1 MKQTVI
7 AIMAAAFMTAGV
19 FGQVTSETL
28 RQRPQRVQLSETQK
42 AIGKVMA
49 EDAEIKKIREEA
61 IKSMIK
67 RLFKLGHSKEDAK
80 AVVENG
86 AKAAERF
93 RSGGGRGVFE
103 NRRRPNERQGRDEI
117 KAPKNPLTP
126 GWSVKAERKLKR
138 KKAKRDE

>member
-1 MKQTVI
+1 M
-7 AIMAAAFMTAGV
+7 MAAAFLTAGV

-28 RQRPQRVQLSETQK
+28 RQRPERVQLSESQR
-42 AIGKVMA
+42 AIGKIMA
-49 EDAEIKKIREEA
+49 EDAEIKKIREKA
-61 IKSMIK
+61 IQAMIK
-67 RLFKLGHSKEDAK
+67 RLVKLGHSKEDAK

-103 NRRRPNERQGRDEI
+103 NRRRQSERQGRDEI

-126 GWSVKAERKLKR
+126 GWSEKAERKLKR
-138 KKAKRDE
+138 TKAKIDE

>member
-1 MKQTVI
+1 
-7 AIMAAAFMTAGV
+7 MAAAFMTAGV

-42 AIGKVMA
+42 AIGKIMA

-67 RLFKLGHSKEDAK
+67 RLVKLGHSKEDAK

-117 KAPKNPLTP
+117 KAPKNPNTWLECKSRT
-126 GWSVKAERKLKR
+126 
-138 KKAKRDE
+138 

>member
-67 RLFKLGHSKEDAK
+67 RLVKLGHSKEDAK

>member
-28 RQRPQRVQLSETQK
+28 RQRPQRVQLSESQR
-42 AIGKVMA
+42 AIGKIMA
-49 EDAEIKKIREEA
+49 EDAEIKKIREKA
-61 IKSMIK
+61 IQAMIK
-67 RLFKLGHSKEDAK
+67 RLVKLGHSKEDAK

-93 RSGGGRGVFE
+93 RSGGRGSWG
-103 NRRRPNERQGRDEI
+103 NRNPGGATRIGPRGEGQRGPRGDRPQRPRGGARE
-117 KAPKNPLTP
+117 
-126 GWSVKAERKLKR
+126 
-138 KKAKRDE
+138 

>member
-1 MKQTVI
+1 
-7 AIMAAAFMTAGV
+7 MAAAFLTAGV

-28 RQRPQRVQLSETQK
+28 RQRPQRPQLSESQRE
-42 AIGKVMA
+42 IGKIMA
-49 EDAEIKKIREEA
+49 EDAEIKKIREKA
-61 IKSMIK
+61 IQAMIK
-67 RLFKLGHSKEDAK
+67 RLVSIGYSKEDAK

-93 RSGGGRGVFE
+93 RSGGGRGAFE

-126 GWSVKAERKLKR
+126 GWSEKAERKLKR
-138 KKAKRDE
+138 EKAKRDE

>member
-1 MKQTVI
+1 MKQIVI
-7 AIMAAAFMTAGV
+7 TIMAAAFLTAGV

-28 RQRPQRVQLSETQK
+28 RQRPQRPQLSESQRE
-42 AIGKVMA
+42 IGKIMA
-49 EDAEIKKIREEA
+49 EDAEIKKIREKA
-61 IKSMIK
+61 IQAMIK
-67 RLFKLGHSKEDAK
+67 RLVSIGYSKEDAK

-93 RSGGGRGVFE
+93 RSGGGRGAFE

-126 GWSVKAERKLKR
+126 GWSEKAERKLKR
-138 KKAKRDE
+138 EKAKRDE

>member
-7 AIMAAAFMTAGV
+7 TIMAAAFLTAGV

-28 RQRPQRVQLSETQK
+28 RQRPQRPQLSESHRV
-42 AIGKVMA
+42 IGKVMA
-49 EDAEIKKIREEA
+49 EDAEIKKIREKA
-61 IKSMIK
+61 INAMIK
-67 RLFKLGHSKEDAK
+67 RLVKLGHSEKDAA
-80 AVVENG
+80 AVVKNG

-93 RSGGGRGVFE
+93 RSGGNRGAFE

>member
-49 EDAEIKKIREEA
+49 EDAEIKKIRKKA
-61 IKSMIK
+61 IQAMIK
-67 RLFKLGHSKEDAK
+67 RLVKLGHSKEDAK